1 MASSYEQRMFDLFTG
16 NYQTPYSIWLSQGNE
31 GTESDFLSSLKG
43 PKGDKGDKGEQGIQ
57 GETGAVGP
65 KGDQGEQGIQGLK
78 GDKGDKGEQGIQGPK
93 GDKGD
98 TGATGAKGE
107 TGATGQKGADAVTYK
122 KTGASLATSAWA
134 LDRTS
139 GYYRAKYADTNITA
153 AMTVNASLAIS
164 SMTAAQTAGV
174 LSVTESIAG
183 GFYIYAVN
191 KPTATLTFDFFCV

>member
-78 GDKGDKGEQGIQGPK
+78 GDKGDKGDQGEIGPQGPAGAK
-93 GDKGD
+93 GA
-98 TGATGAKGE
+98 TGATGA
-107 TGATGQKGADAVTYK
+107 TGPKGADAVTYK
-122 KTGASLATSAWA
+122 KTGASLATSAWS
-134 LDRTS
+134 LDSTS

-164 SMTAAQTAGV
+164 SMAAAQTAGV
-174 LSVTESIAG
+174 LPVTESIAG
-183 GFYIYAVN
+183 GFYIYAVK

>member
-16 NYQTPYSIWLSQGNE
+16 SYQTPYSIWLSQGNE

-65 KGDQGEQGIQGLK
+65 KGDQGERGIQGPA
-78 GDKGDKGEQGIQGPK
+78 GPK

-98 TGATGAKGE
+98 TGATGAKGA
-107 TGATGQKGADAVTYK
+107 TGATGATGPKGADAVTYK
-122 KTGASLATSAWA
+122 KTGATLATSAWSS
-134 LDRTS
+134 DNST
-139 GYYRAKYADTNITA
+139 GYFKAKYSDTNITA
-153 AMTVNASLAIS
+153 EMVVNASFAIS
-164 SMTAAQTAGV
+164 SLSAAQTAGV
-174 LSVTESIAG
+174 LPITESTAG
-183 GFYIYAVN
+183 GFFIYAIS